1 MTAAAR
7 LGAFVFLAALV
18 ACLAADI
25 AGWHRAVSGPGIPV
39 CFAALVACLVLV
51 RLRLRGG
58 RK

>member
-7 LGAFVFLAALV
+7 LGAYVLLVALV
-18 ACLAADI
+18 ACVVAAA

-39 CFAALVACLVLV
+39 CFVALVACLVLV